1 MPKKKYY
8 PGYQNGGFSQFLG
21 PRHSDLGINEVLKKD
36 FEERLATG
44 KGSRI
49 PGVNL
54 PLKLH
59 WDRPQNPV
67 QSWLERMRDTVGK
80 SGVAQ
85 NLEDLMRRIR
95 RNRDAREVGMS
106 GREFERYL
114 EGRERGFAGGSDYE
128 SGIQG
133 PSREAFQDQAIQRL
147 MDAIQEEGFS
157 GGFSSGGP
165 IGLQDGGRLGRLLRG
180 LSGSEAYSGHGM
192 AKGRGGIE
200 EAREQMAE
208 MIRLREE
215 DPISGPGFD
224 GYLTVSN
231 LREPYGQDLYPNP
244 VTGWGPLDGQ
254 RLLRDSRYPGSPFRR
269 SAGRRAL
276 EDARRQMYDI
286 RRLREKDLTPGYMW
300 DAEKGRGVKIPG
312 YQEQGLTGRAS
323 GGLIGLQE
331 GGWLAALRDKLRMP
345 SKRRLEDEDYEA
357 AKSVFIDKFRMP
369 SKRGLGPPTDTP
381 FESGSRAYF
390 GARGGREIGPTPVE
404 LEDSARSR
412 GRLGP
417 DYVGRT
423 GIRRPESPLPEA
435 VADLLMQDPV
445 DRPPV
450 AGGLT
455 ADEEEVVAAAEA
467 SEGVPSTSSDPFAGL
482 SPELVD
488 AILHVEKRDLT
499 PELSPVGWDQEARD
513 LSASKRSSDVGRR
526 LRALQQELRS
536 GPRKFELGQEGF
548 WDPRTAELE
557 RAGRRPDP
565 FEDLIGEDQLNRI
578 PDSSWQTT
586 STAPG
591 TYRSERRSTSRTSRA
606 LSPEE
611 IESRDAY
618 VRSVRDRARARLDE
632 VPSPDFDLPG
642 FSIEQSDVGSPSD
655 PGGRTQTSRAS
666 QAFSVGGPGGI
677 DRMEPMYP
685 GGPTWYDQNLMRDR
699 YEQRRHM
706 DLMLEHRRKK
716 AGIVNA
722 LEQAGVLTRARG
734 PEGNAD
740 GGIVGLQSGGTT
752 PTTPNPTQT
761 QVTSSYVNP
770 AIGQQTADLTDRI
783 VEEGQRQYQPYTG
796 QRIAGFTQPEAIA
809 QQAAI
814 NYGMGM
820 GPQGTQQAGT
830 TLAGAGQMIQ
840 GAQQGLAG
848 LQPQY
853 QQLAGQF
860 GTAAQGALGQAQ
872 AGAQGMQNL
881 AGRAE
886 LQGQLA
892 GAGMRQTGAAAQTEQ
907 QALGAGQAAAGQA
920 GQALMTGFGQQMGQA
935 GQQALGGQQDYAA
948 GMTGM
953 GTAAQQAGQ
962 AGQAQFGQIGGQV
975 GQLGTD
981 IRSQLGGTGLQAQ
994 QAGQIGAADIR
1005 AAGLEGQQAALA
1017 GQGAITGVGS
1027 RAGAAGAQTAADIQ
1041 AAGAGAQ
1048 QLGQQA
1054 LSGITGVGGQAQQ
1067 QAAQAAQRMRD
1078 IGGQAP
1084 ELGKGADMSDYM
1096 SQYTGA
1102 VTDPQLQQLMEFQ
1115 KAQGQE
1121 LGAQAAGAGAFGG
1134 YRQGIMQQQQAQE
1147 GAQQAADIIGK
1158 GQQEAFQSAVGRERE
1173 DARRREQAQ
1182 QMGLSAE
1189 QQAAAAQS
1197 GAQGQALQAQQAGF
1211 GAAATGQ
1218 QQAQQAAQAAGAA
1231 RQAGL
1236 GAEQQ
1241 AQIAGMGVAQAGQ
1254 AGRQAAAQQAVQ
1266 AQQQGISALQQAQQA
1281 GGSAAQQAMGQQLQ
1295 AAQQGQA
1302 AGQAGRAAQMQA
1314 QRQAA
1319 GMADV
1324 GTGRQMQGIQGQ
1336 GALTGQGIGMG
1347 MQGLAAQQGAAAQ
1360 GAQFGLQGQ
1369 QQGYQAA
1376 QGGTQLGLAGL
1387 QQAGQLG
1394 QQGYGTMGQ
1403 LMGQQQGAIGAQ
1415 GGAFAQMG
1423 GMGAQLAGVGG
1434 QQMGLGAQQQR
1445 QQYERIG
1452 QMGQAGADQR
1462 ALQQQSMNM
1471 GYQDWQ
1477 NQQNQERQNIDWQQG
1492 AMNRLPYQST
1502 VAQSRYGGG
1511 QQPQGGWQQIAG
1523 AGLTGAALANQTG
1536 S

>member
-1 MPKKKYY
+1 M
-8 PGYQNGGFSQFLG
+8 
-21 PRHSDLGINEVLKKD
+21 
-36 FEERLATG
+36 
-44 KGSRI
+44 
-49 PGVNL
+49 
-54 PLKLH
+54 
-59 WDRPQNPV
+59 
-67 QSWLERMRDTVGK
+67 
-80 SGVAQ
+80 
-85 NLEDLMRRIR
+85 
-95 RNRDAREVGMS
+95 
-106 GREFERYL
+106 
-114 EGRERGFAGGSDYE
+114 
-128 SGIQG
+128 
-133 PSREAFQDQAIQRL
+133 
-147 MDAIQEEGFS
+147 
-157 GGFSSGGP
+157 
-165 IGLQDGGRLGRLLRG
+165 
-180 LSGSEAYSGHGM
+180 
-192 AKGRGGIE
+192 
-200 EAREQMAE
+200 
-208 MIRLREE
+208 
-215 DPISGPGFD
+215 
-224 GYLTVSN
+224 
-231 LREPYGQDLYPNP
+231 
-244 VTGWGPLDGQ
+244 
-254 RLLRDSRYPGSPFRR
+254 
-269 SAGRRAL
+269 
-276 EDARRQMYDI
+276 
-286 RRLREKDLTPGYMW
+286 
-300 DAEKGRGVKIPG
+300 
-312 YQEQGLTGRAS
+312 
-323 GGLIGLQE
+323 
-331 GGWLAALRDKLRMP
+331 
-345 SKRRLEDEDYEA
+345 
-357 AKSVFIDKFRMP
+357 
-369 SKRGLGPPTDTP
+369 
-381 FESGSRAYF
+381 
-390 GARGGREIGPTPVE
+390 
-404 LEDSARSR
+404 
-412 GRLGP
+412 GP

-423 GIRRPESPLPEA
+423 GIRRPEPPLPEA

-445 DRPPV
+445 DRSEPDVESPLEDIGTTGMPYPSAAEIAAFVPPV
-450 AGGLT
+450 AGALT

-467 SEGVPSTSSDPFAGL
+467 SEGVPPTSSDPFVGI
-482 SPELVD
+482 SPELRD
-488 AILHVEKRDLT
+488 EILAVPGGLKKDL
-499 PELSPVGWDQEARD
+499 PPQLSPMEWNQGARD
-513 LSASKRSSDVGRR
+513 LIASKPSYDVDRH
-526 LRALQQELRS
+526 LSALQQELRS
-536 GPRKFELGQEGF
+536 EPRRFELGQEGS

-557 RAGRRPDP
+557 AVRPEGISRPYGDFGASTGDEWEDRQRKRDFERLSHKQLFRRLGAADTHPWDVGMGTWGAEGTDRWRHGGRLSTDKYLASEPMFTGNRYTGIGRNEPTWDEFGRWSGRNDTSLDMVRAIMERSLRDERIAKGYSPEGYEPTGDTTDEDIGDWVRENREREAREVARRTGSGAGGIAESLYYSPAGLP
-565 FEDLIGEDQLNRI
+565 ARAWMGLMNLI
-578 PDSSWQTT
+578 
-586 STAPG
+586 PG
-591 TYRSERRSTSRTSRA
+591 MDVQGPVERRASRDFESGQHIAR
-606 LSPEE
+606 
-611 IESRDAY
+611 IESEIRTRGWENSAPKRRYGWAIQADARRRAEEGLPPINRPELTEAEWRKMGRPQIPGREGFPD
-618 VRSVRDRARARLDE
+618 RS
-632 VPSPDFDLPG
+632 
-642 FSIEQSDVGSPSD
+642 
-655 PGGRTQTSRAS
+655 
-666 QAFSVGGPGGI
+666 
-677 DRMEPMYP
+677 Y
-685 GGPTWYDQNLMRDR
+685 
-699 YEQRRHM
+699 
-706 DLMLEHRRKK
+706 
-716 AGIVNA
+716 
-722 LEQAGVLTRARG
+722 
-734 PEGNAD
+734 AD
-740 GGIVGLQSGGTT
+740 GGIVGLENGGTT
-752 PTTPNPTQT
+752 PTTPAPQQT

-783 VEEGQRQYQPYTG
+783 VAEGQRPYQQYTG

-872 AGAQGMQNL
+872 TGAQGMQNL
-881 AGRAE
+881 AARAE

-920 GQALMTGFGQQMGQA
+920 GQAQMTGLGQQMGQA

-962 AGQAQFGQIGGQV
+962 AGQAQFGQIGDQA
-975 GQLGTD
+975 GQLGGD
-981 IRSQLGGTGLQAQ
+981 IRSQL
-994 QAGQIGAADIR
+994 
-1005 AAGLEGQQAALA
+1005 
-1017 GQGAITGVGS
+1017 S
-1027 RAGAAGAQTAADIQ
+1027 
-1041 AAGAGAQ
+1041 
-1048 QLGQQA
+1048 
-1054 LSGITGVGGQAQQ
+1054 GVGGQSQQ

-1078 IGGQAP
+1078 IGGQGP
-1084 ELGKGADMSDYM
+1084 ELGKSADMSDYM

-1102 VTDPQLQQLMEFQ
+1102 VTDPQLRQLMEFQ

-1158 GQQEAFQSAVGRERE
+1158 GQQEAFQSAVAREQE

-1182 QMGLSAE
+1182 QVGLSAE
-1189 QQAAAAQS
+1189 QQAAAAQA
-1197 GAQGQALQAQQAGF
+1197 GAQGQALQA
-1211 GAAATGQ
+1211 
-1218 QQAQQAAQAAGAA
+1218 
-1231 RQAGL
+1231 
-1236 GAEQQ
+1236 E
-1241 AQIAGMGVAQAGQ
+1241 
-1254 AGRQAAAQQAVQ
+1254 
-1266 AQQQGISALQQAQQA
+1266 QA
-1281 GGSAAQQAMGQQLQ
+1281 GGSAAQQGVGQQLQ

-1314 QRQAA
+1314 QGQAA

-1324 GTGRQMQGIQGQ
+1324 GAGRQMQGIQGQ

-1452 QMGQAGADQR
+1452 QMGQAGADRR
-1462 ALQQQSMNM
+1462 ALQQQSLNM

-1511 QQPQGGWQQIAG
+1511 QPPQGGWQQIAG
-1523 AGLTGAALANQTG
+1523 AGLTGAALANQMG